1 MKTFAI
7 IAALGLG
14 LAWSGGASA
23 TPVDDRIDATDK
35 LQRAGKMNEAL
46 AEAQAA
52 MDLAKASGQE
62 LEVAKADINLGAML
76 VAVGKYND
84 AEAPLKHALTVRE
97 RRLGQDDPATLD
109 AVSQYSGFLTFTGRD
124 AEAEPLLARAV
135 QGQARTAKTPAELS
149 SAAETRGGHGMVLMN
164 LGRWTEG
171 ETELKRSIAE
181 LAAPGLPTSPAQP
194 AFMSVLAS
202 GYLSWGRYA
211 DARDQGLATLAFREK
226 YQGKDHPELA
236 GALAVVANAELSLG
250 QAAEAEQHFRRAL
263 TIAEA
268 GYPPESPLRAKAI
281 QNLAGFYAATGRP
294 DQADALYERSIAQF
308 ETSGQLT
315 WAIGQA
321 HLNYAQ
327 ALLRRGDAA
336 AARAHAETAVGV
348 YEKNLGPANEGTG
361 LAHLVLAQALD
372 RLGETARAR
381 AEAETALKIYDKA
394 LTPENPRRGDVL
406 LLQGRLAEHG
416 ADPAGARPLYEQAL
430 KLMAPAR
437 AGSDGAVV
445 EARVLLARRLIAGGS
460 AEGGL
465 DAVRPAAA
473 ALRDK
478 ALAQSRLLGR
488 GGDAALDDGDRQV
501 FLTAVDAAWAAG
513 GK

>member
-1 MKTFAI
+1 MKTTAI
-7 IAALGLG
+7 IAAMGL
-14 LAWSGGASA
+14 LWAGAAFA
-23 TPVDDRIDATDK
+23 TPVDVKIDNTDK

-46 AEAQAA
+46 AEAQGA
-52 MDLAKASGQE
+52 MDLAKASKDE

-76 VAVGKYND
+76 IAVGQYKD
-84 AEAPLKHALTVRE
+84 AEAPLQGAMAIRE
-97 RRLGQDDPATLD
+97 RRLGKDDPATLD
-109 AVSQYSGFLTFTGRD
+109 AISQYSGFLTFTGRD
-124 AEAEPLLARAV
+124 AEAEPLLAQAAE
-135 QGQARTAKTPAELS
+135 GQARTAKTPADRS
-149 SAAETRGGHGMVLMN
+149 SAGETRGGHGMVLMN
-164 LGRWTEG
+164 LGRWSEG
-171 ETELKRSIAE
+171 EAELRRSIAMLTE
-181 LAAPGLPTSPAQP
+181 PGLPTSPAQP

-236 GALAVVANAELSLG
+236 GTLAVIANAELQLG

-268 GYPPESPLRAKAI
+268 GYPPESPLRAKAM

-294 DQADALYERSIAQF
+294 DQADALYERSIAQL
-308 ETSGQLT
+308 EKANQLT

-327 ALLRRGDAA
+327 ALLRRGDPA
-336 AARAHAETAVGV
+336 AARPHAETAVQV
-348 YEKNLGPANEGTG
+348 YEKSLGPANEGTG
-361 LAHLVLAQALD
+361 AAHLVLAQTLD
-372 RLGETARAR
+372 RLGEADRAR

-406 LLQGRLAEHG
+406 LLQGRLVEH
-416 ADPAGARPLYEQAL
+416 ALNPAQSQALYEQAL
-430 KLMAPAR
+430 KVMAPAR
-437 AGSDGAVV
+437 AASDGAVV
-445 EARVLLARRLIAGGS
+445 EARLLLARRLMAGG
-460 AEGGL
+460 AAAGGL

-488 GGDAALDDGDRQV
+488 TGDAALDPADRQV
-501 FLTAVDAAWAAG
+501 FLTAVDAAWAASQ
-513 GK
+513 